1 MMKLTGLF
9 QVALQVLSMKSLK
22 RNHLFVML
30 NSVGF
35 WLVWMMLTGSCK
47 RNSVTENPPPAPE
60 PPVASE
66 VSLYLTQGDKNVL
79 FKKQNVSL
87 VFSGTGPAGTTIE
100 VDSTQTFQSIDGFGY
115 TLTGGS
121 ATLLNSLSAAT
132 LDALLKELF
141 LWDSTHIG
149 VSYLRISIGAS
160 DLSASTF
167 TYDDVPAGDTDPS
180 LAHFSIDKEKQD
192 LIPVLKKIVALNPA
206 IKILGSPWSAPV
218 WMKTNGSFV
227 GGNLKPE
234 YYAAYANYFVKYI
247 QAMKAEGITI
257 DAITPQ
263 NEPLHGGNN
272 PSMVMQAADQA
283 AFIKNNLG
291 PAFAAAS
298 ITTKIIAYDHN
309 ADRPD
314 YPLTILNDAAA
325 KAYVDGSA
333 FHLYGGNISA
343 LTDVHNAHPDKHVYF
358 TEQWVGGPGN
368 FAGDLQWHIENLII
382 GATRNWSRNVLE
394 WNLAADAGYKPHTP
408 GGCTSCLG
416 ALTIG
421 SGVTR
426 NVAYYII
433 AHASKFVRPGS
444 VRIASNNSGSFV
456 TVAFKNPEGKKVLI
470 VLNKGTQTES
480 FNIKFKGKMVTSSLN
495 GGAVGT
501 YVW

>member
-1 MMKLTGLF
+1 
-9 QVALQVLSMKSLK
+9 
-22 RNHLFVML
+22 ML
-30 NSVGF
+30 NSVGC
-35 WLVWMMLTGSCK
+35 WLVCMMLTGSCN
-47 RNSVTENPPPAPE
+47 RNNVSENPPPEPE
-60 PPVASE
+60 PPVASD
-66 VSLYLTQGDKNVL
+66 VSLYVTQGDKNIL

-87 VFSGTGPAGTTIE
+87 VFSGAGPANTTIE
-100 VDSTQTFQSIDGFGY
+100 VDTAQTFQSIDGFGY

-121 ATLLNSLSAAT
+121 ATLLNSLPAAT

-141 LWDSTHIG
+141 LWDSTNIG

-167 TYDDVPAGDTDPS
+167 TYDDVPAGETDPG
-180 LAHFSIDKEKQD
+180 LAHFSIEKEKQD
-192 LIPVLKKIVALNPA
+192 LIPILKKIVVLNPA

-227 GGNLKPE
+227 GGSLKPE
-234 YYAAYANYFVKYI
+234 FYSVYASYFVKYI

-257 DAITPQ
+257 DAITVQ

-272 PSMVMQAADQA
+272 PSMVMQAVDQA

-291 PAFAAAS
+291 PAFAAAG
-298 ITTKIIAYDHN
+298 ITTKIITYDHN

-314 YPLTILNDAAA
+314 YPLTILSDPAA

-333 FHLYGGNISA
+333 FHLYGGSISA
-343 LTDVHNAHPDKHVYF
+343 LTDVHNAHPDRHVYF

-368 FAGDLQWHIENLII
+368 FAGDLQWHVENLII

-394 WNLAADAGYKPHTP
+394 WNLAADASYNPHTP

-421 SGVTR
+421 PGVTR

-470 VLNKGTQTES
+470 VLNKGSQAES
-480 FNIKFKGKMVTSSLN
+480 FNIKFNGKMVTSSLN
-495 GGAVGT
+495 AGAVGT

>member
-1 MMKLTGLF
+1 
-9 QVALQVLSMKSLK
+9 
-22 RNHLFVML
+22 ML

-87 VFSGTGPAGTTIE
+87 VFSGSGPAGTTIE

-121 ATLLNSLSAAT
+121 ATLLNSLPAAT

-167 TYDDVPAGDTDPS
+167 TYDDVPAGEADPT
-180 LAHFSIDKEKQD
+180 LTHFSIDKEKQD
-192 LIPVLKKIVALNPA
+192 LIPILKKIVALNPA

-298 ITTKIIAYDHN
+298 ITTKIITYDHN

-368 FAGDLQWHIENLII
+368 FAGDLQWHVENLII

-394 WNLAADAGYKPHTP
+394 WNLAADASYKPHTP

-421 SGVTR
+421 AGVTR

-444 VRIASNNSGSFV
+444 VRIASNNSGSFA

-470 VLNKGTQTES
+470 VLNKGTQPES

>member
-1 MMKLTGLF
+1 
-9 QVALQVLSMKSLK
+9 
-22 RNHLFVML
+22 ML
-30 NSVGF
+30 NSVGC
-35 WLVWMMLTGSCK
+35 WLVCVMLAGSCN
-47 RNSVTENPPPAPE
+47 RNNVSESPPPDPE
-60 PPVASE
+60 PPVASD
-66 VSLYLTQGDKNVL
+66 VSLYVTQGDKNIL
-79 FKKQNVSL
+79 FQKQNVSL
-87 VFSGTGPAGTTIE
+87 VFSGTGPAGTIIE
-100 VDSTQTFQSIDGFGY
+100 VDTAQTFQSIDGFGY

-121 ATLLNSLSAAT
+121 ATLLNALPAAT

-149 VSYLRISIGAS
+149 VSYLRLSIGAS

-167 TYDDVPAGDTDPS
+167 TYDDVPAGETDPT

-192 LIPVLKKIVALNPA
+192 LIPILKKIVALNPA

-227 GGNLKPE
+227 GGSLKPE
-234 YYAAYANYFVKYI
+234 YYGVYATYFVKYI

-257 DAITPQ
+257 DAITVQ

-272 PSMVMQAADQA
+272 PSMVMQAVDQA

-291 PAFAAAS
+291 PAFAAAG
-298 ITTKIIAYDHN
+298 ITTKIITYDHN

-314 YPLTILNDAAA
+314 YPLAILNDAAA

-333 FHLYGGNISA
+333 FHLYGGSITA
-343 LTDVHNAHPDKHVYF
+343 LTDVHNAHPDRHVYF

-368 FAGDLQWHIENLII
+368 FAGDLKWHVENLII

-394 WNLAADAGYKPHTP
+394 WNLAADASYQPHTP

-421 SGVTR
+421 SDVTR

-444 VRIASNNSGSFV
+444 VRIASNNSGSFA

-470 VLNKGTQTES
+470 VLNKGTETGS
-480 FNIKFKGKMVTSSLN
+480 FNIKFNGKMVTSSLN

>member
-1 MMKLTGLF
+1 M
-9 QVALQVLSMKSLK
+9 LQ
-22 RNHLFVML
+22 
-30 NSVGF
+30 SVGF

-47 RNSVTENPPPAPE
+47 RNNVTENPPPAPP
-60 PPVASE
+60 PPVATD
-66 VSLYLTQGDKNVL
+66 VQLYLTQGDQHIL
-79 FKKQNVSL
+79 FNKQSVAL
-87 VFSGTGPAGTTIE
+87 LFSGTGNAATTIE
-100 VDSTQTFQSIDGFGY
+100 VDTTQTYQSIDGFGY

-121 ATLLNSLSAAT
+121 ASLLNSLPPAT
-132 LDALLKELF
+132 LEPLLEELF
-141 LWDSTHIG
+141 LWDSTNIG

-160 DLSASTF
+160 DLSATTF
-167 TYDDVPAGDTDPS
+167 TYDDIPAGQTDIN
-180 LAHFSIDKEKQD
+180 LTQFSIEKEKQD
-192 LIPVLKKIVALNPA
+192 LIPILKKVVALNPA

-218 WMKTNGSFV
+218 WMKDNGSFK
-227 GGNLKPE
+227 GGSLKPE

-247 QAMKAEGITI
+247 QAMKTEGITI

-272 PSMVMQAADQA
+272 PSMVMQAAEQA

-291 PAFAAAS
+291 PAFAAAG
-298 ITTKIIAYDHN
+298 ITTRIIAYDHN

-325 KAYVDGSA
+325 KRFVDGSA
-333 FHLYGGNISA
+333 FHLYGGSVTA
-343 LTDVHNAHPDKHVYF
+343 LSEVHEAHPDKHVYF

-368 FAGDLQWHIENLII
+368 FPVDLQWHVENLII

-394 WNLAADAGYKPHTP
+394 WNLAADASYKLHTP

-421 SGVTR
+421 AGVTR
-426 NVAYYII
+426 NVSYYII

-444 VRIASNNSGSFV
+444 VRIASNHAGSIV

-470 VLNKGTQTES
+470 ALNKGTVTES
-480 FNIKFKGKMVTSSLN
+480 FNIKFNGKMVTTSLN
-495 GGAVGT
+495 KGAVGT

>member
-1 MMKLTGLF
+1 
-9 QVALQVLSMKSLK
+9 MKSLK

-87 VFSGTGPAGTTIE
+87 VFSGSGPAGTTIE

-121 ATLLNSLSAAT
+121 ATLLNSLPAAT

-167 TYDDVPAGDTDPS
+167 TYDDVPAGETDPT
-180 LAHFSIDKEKQD
+180 LTHFSIDKEKQD
-192 LIPVLKKIVALNPA
+192 LIPILKKIVALNPA

-298 ITTKIIAYDHN
+298 ITTKIITYDHN

-368 FAGDLQWHIENLII
+368 FAGDLQWHVENLII

-394 WNLAADAGYKPHTP
+394 WNLAADASYKPHTP

-421 SGVTR
+421 AGVTR

-444 VRIASNNSGSFV
+444 VRIASNNSGSFA

-470 VLNKGTQTES
+470 VLNKGTQPES
-480 FNIKFKGKMVTSSLN
+480 FNIKFRGKMVTSSLN